1 MPDVGVVAARDV
13 RTHLESLIDPTR
25 HRIDVRKAPMI
36 RLLAAQDAAND
47 RWLLQLASHHLISD
61 HTTLERMVHEIGLL
75 QQGRS
80 SELPPVVPFRNFV
93 VQAVLGADEAAHE
106 AFFTDMLGDIEETTA
121 PFGILD
127 VMGDGSTVE
136 EIHHRCRQTCRYG
149 SGRWRAHRV

>member
-1 MPDVGVVAARDV
+1 
-13 RTHLESLIDPTR
+13 
-25 HRIDVRKAPMI
+25 MI

-93 VQAVLGADEAAHE
+93 AQAVLGADEAAHE

-127 VMGDGSTVE
+127 VMAMAARSKKFTT
-136 EIHHRCRQTCRYG
+136 RCRQTCRHGY
-149 SGRWRAHRV
+149 GRWRAHRV